1 MASDNKLETPPPDSL
16 SIRVLVLNGSLKPPD
31 EFSNTQELAMQVID
45 EMGSKVVGEVVRLS
59 AYDKILPGVGENM
72 GKGDQW
78 PDLAKKIRAAD
89 IVIFA
94 TPIWWGH
101 RSSLL
106 QRVIER
112 MDSFDEHFRKTGV
125 SLLKNK
131 VAGIVVTGT
140 EDGAQ
145 AIVSGLMST
154 LSWMGFTIPPEAA
167 VYWVGEVGINPAL
180 DTQRRRNNQAVQLM
194 IQQAAHHLVRVWT
207 RIQDRN

>member
-1 MASDNKLETPPPDSL
+1 MAPNNKPLETPPPDS
-16 SIRVLVLNGSLKPPD
+16 SKIRVLTLNGSLKPPD

-45 EMGSKVVGEVVRLS
+45 EMGSKVTGEVVRLS
-59 AYDKILPGVGENM
+59 AYDKILPGVGHNM

-78 PDLAKKIRAAD
+78 PELAKKIRAAD

-125 SLLKNK
+125 SLLKGK
-131 VAGIVVTGT
+131 VAGIIVTGS

-154 LSWMGFTIPPEAA
+154 LSWMGFTIPPQAA
-167 VYWVGEVGINPAL
+167 VYWVGEVGISPAL
-180 DTQRRRNNQAVQLM
+180 DTQRRRQNVGVRLM
-194 IQQAAHHLVRVWT
+194 VEQMAENLVRVWSQ
-207 RIQDRN
+207 IQK